1 MTPTSRNSASV
12 EDRPNRSHLH
22 LFERPGNGM
31 LCGVPVWTFQYKLLH
46 HPFRFLQGIYPL
58 TREQYRQKSL
68 ARRASYSYLNEIVEV
83 AFNATG
89 SLALLITTE
98 IGNTYKERF
107 ARSAE
112 LGILPMSVCR
122 ELGRLAW
129 LRNKAIHNNPLFDS
143 QLLLYDRMIDL
154 IVTGFAT
161 CETLV
166 AILWCAEPSRHPG
179 LTERVVVGT
188 AYIEELIGTV
198 ATSRE
203 GWAKSGTAVRRLQS
217 ERHVPR
223 HVIDY
228 TTVGRFVQQAI
239 EGTHTRI

>member
-1 MTPTSRNSASV
+1 
-12 EDRPNRSHLH
+12 RPS
-22 LFERPGNGM
+22 NGM
-31 LCGVPVWTFQYKLLH
+31 LCGVPIWNFQSKLLH

-58 TREQYRQKSL
+58 SREQYRQKSL
-68 ARRASYSYLNEIVEV
+68 ARRASYSYLNEIVET

-107 ARSAE
+107 DRTAE
-112 LGILPMSVCR
+112 LGILPESVCR
-122 ELGRLAW
+122 ELARLAR

-143 QLLLYDRMIDL
+143 QLLLYDRMIEL

-166 AILWCAEPSRHPG
+166 AILWCTEPLRHPG
-179 LTERVVVGT
+179 LADRVIVGT
-188 AYIEELIGTV
+188 AYIEELIGMI
-198 ATSRE
+198 ARSRE
-203 GWAKSGTAVRRLQS
+203 GWSKSGTAIRRLQS

-223 HVIDY
+223 HVVDY
-228 TTVGRFVQQAI
+228 ATVGRFVQQAT
-239 EGTHTRI
+239 ED